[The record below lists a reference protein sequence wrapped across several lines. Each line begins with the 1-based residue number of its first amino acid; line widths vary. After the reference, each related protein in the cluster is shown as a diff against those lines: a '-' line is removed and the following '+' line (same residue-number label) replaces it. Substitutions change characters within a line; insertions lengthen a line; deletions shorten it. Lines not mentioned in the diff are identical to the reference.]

1 MIRRRVM
8 VCHQTSK
15 VPSFPGSL
23 ERCLEMKRGEGVE
36 RVRSM
41 PCRCRLM
48 GSVGSCRIRFPNPY
62 NPRVEPWKDR
72 S

>member
-23 ERCLEMKRGEGVE
+23 ERCLEVKRGDVE

-48 GSVGSCRIRFPNPY
+48 GSVGSCRIRFPNPD

>member
-23 ERCLEMKRGEGVE
+23 ERCLEMKRGGMWNAFVL
-36 RVRSM
+36 
-41 PCRCRLM
+41 CRAAAA
-48 GSVGSCRIRFPNPY
+48 
-62 NPRVEPWKDR
+62 
-72 S
+72 